1 MSLGER
7 TTSSTNVE
15 ARCIYHI
22 RLVKV
27 QDVRSGIVF
36 LYESLQY
43 VACAMQLRLIPQ
55 TQPAFI
61 LAGDD
66 GI

>member
-1 MSLGER
+1 
-7 TTSSTNVE
+7 
-15 ARCIYHI
+15 
-22 RLVKV
+22 
-27 QDVRSGIVF
+27 
-36 LYESLQY
+36 